1 MNARYLMLLLNWF
14 VGSRRI
20 KPQSSSQPQRGCC
33 SLFSLGFL
41 QAWQRLCIRDTKLVL
56 LLARV
61 PPSFRCHPSF
71 LPNMPPHRDA
81 AAATTRLR
89 PSRLAAAELVKI
101 LELKLIHST
110 TFFLQTDAIRALSGE
125 KMHTMQLMVEQER
138 GNVEQL
144 RQDWASSNSTKIQHE
159 LDTASKRLAKLEKQL
174 EDFKQGKVRCSAFYS
189 ISVAAA
195 ADQNTII

>member
-89 PSRLAAAELVKI
+89 PSWLAAAELVKI

-110 TFFLQTDAIRALSGE
+110 TFFFADRCDPSPFRRENAYHAIDGGTGE
-125 KMHTMQLMVEQER
+125 
-138 GNVEQL
+138 
-144 RQDWASSNSTKIQHE
+144 
-159 LDTASKRLAKLEKQL
+159 
-174 EDFKQGKVRCSAFYS
+174 GKC
-189 ISVAAA
+189 
-195 ADQNTII
+195 

>member
-1 MNARYLMLLLNWF
+1 M
-14 VGSRRI
+14 
-20 KPQSSSQPQRGCC
+20 
-33 SLFSLGFL
+33 
-41 QAWQRLCIRDTKLVL
+41 
-56 LLARV
+56 
-61 PPSFRCHPSF
+61 
-71 LPNMPPHRDA
+71 
-81 AAATTRLR
+81 
-89 PSRLAAAELVKI
+89 KI

-189 ISVAAA
+189 IHSSLVDYLA
-195 ADQNTII
+195 QVIHVKNFPTTFY

>member
-1 MNARYLMLLLNWF
+1 M
-14 VGSRRI
+14 
-20 KPQSSSQPQRGCC
+20 
-33 SLFSLGFL
+33 
-41 QAWQRLCIRDTKLVL
+41 
-56 LLARV
+56 
-61 PPSFRCHPSF
+61 
-71 LPNMPPHRDA
+71 
-81 AAATTRLR
+81 
-89 PSRLAAAELVKI
+89 KI

-174 EDFKQGKVRCSAFYS
+174 EDFKQGKVRISAFYS
-189 ISVAAA
+189 I
-195 ADQNTII
+195 